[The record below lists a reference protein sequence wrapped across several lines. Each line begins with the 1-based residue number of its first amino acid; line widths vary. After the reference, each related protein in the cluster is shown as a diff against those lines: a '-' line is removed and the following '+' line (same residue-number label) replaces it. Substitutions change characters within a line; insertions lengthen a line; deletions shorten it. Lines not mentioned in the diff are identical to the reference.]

1 MTATPFSET
10 LVVPGPD
17 SLPALVPHL
26 VGFLPSSSLVLVGLS
41 GAEHRVR
48 VTLRSD
54 LPPSG
59 SPPDE
64 MCDELRRLVPAVQR
78 AGADSALLV
87 VYPRADD
94 DPWRDPQPRDLPHRD
109 LVVEHE
115 AVLEELGVH
124 LADAVCVV
132 GERVRSY
139 VCDDVVCC
147 PPEGR
152 VVAAS
157 ESLRIRAALVA
168 AGSAPLASREAL
180 VARLAPREA
189 DDPVRVAVDRTRALM
204 GDCEAF
210 LSVSDVDSFV
220 LGLAAWGA
228 RRGSSQLFEPL
239 AAMAVPI
246 CQRIR
251 PRDLLLRALSVEATP
266 DQLALARE
274 VLAEGVRCADPEE
287 TAAVAAV
294 LAVVAWLTGDGA
306 FARVA
311 LDRAFACDPAYSL
324 AALVSAALDHGT
336 PPWEWAAM
344 MRDLS
349 VEAILEATAPGYD
362 DAYDPGDDPGV
373 DLDDLDHL
381 DEIHP
386 DDVDP
391 DDADEDDPDAD
402 ADDDRPS
409 RAV

>member
-1 MTATPFSET
+1 MTATPFTET

-41 GAEHRVR
+41 GPEHRVR

-54 LPPSG
+54 LPPRG
-59 SPPDE
+59 TPPDE
-64 MCDELRRLVPAVQR
+64 ACGDLRRLVPAVLR

-87 VYPRADD
+87 VYPRVDD
-94 DPWRDPQPRDLPHRD
+94 DPWGDPEPRDLPHRD

-115 AVLEELGVH
+115 AVLDELGLH

-139 VCDDVVCC
+139 RCDDLVCC

-152 VVAAS
+152 VVSAS

-180 VARLAPREA
+180 AARLATRA
-189 DDPVRVAVDRTRALM
+189 TDDPVREAVDRTRALL
-204 GDCEAF
+204 GDCDG
-210 LSVSDVDSFV
+210 LMSVADVDSFL
-220 LGLAAWGA
+220 LGLTAWGA
-228 RRGSSQLFEPL
+228 HEGPSRLLEPL
-239 AAMAVPI
+239 TAMAVPL

-266 DQLALARE
+266 EQLALARE
-274 VLAEGVRCADPEE
+274 VLAEGVRCAEPEE
-287 TAAVAAV
+287 TAPVAAV

-311 LDRAFACDPAYSL
+311 LDRALASDPAYSL

-336 PPWEWAAM
+336 PPWEWAVM

-349 VEAILEATAPGYD
+349 VEAILEATAPAYD
-362 DAYDPGDDPGV
+362 DVSYVAAQGDLADSVLADP
-373 DLDDLDHL
+373 DL
-381 DEIHP
+381 E
-386 DDVDP
+386 DVDP
-391 DDADEDDPDAD
+391 DLPDEDDPEAGSG
-402 ADDDRPS
+402 DDHAS

>member
-10 LVVPGPD
+10 LVIPGPD

-41 GAEHRVR
+41 GPEHRVR

-64 MCDELRRLVPAVQR
+64 MCDDLRRLVPAVLR
-78 AGADSALLV
+78 AGADTALLV
-87 VYPRADD
+87 VYPRDDD
-94 DPWRDPQPRDLPHRD
+94 DPWRDAPPHDLPHRD

-115 AVLEELGVH
+115 AVLEELGLH

-139 VCDDVVCC
+139 LCDDLVCC

-168 AGSAPLASREAL
+168 AGSAPLESREAL
-180 VARLAPREA
+180 AARLAPREA

-210 LSVSDVDSFV
+210 LSVSDVDSFL
-220 LGLAAWGA
+220 LGLETWGE
-228 RRGSSQLFEPL
+228 RRGSSQLLETLTAMVVPL
-239 AAMAVPI
+239 
-246 CQRIR
+246 CLRIR
-251 PRDLLLRALSVEATP
+251 PRDLLLRALSVDATA

-274 VLAEGVRCADPEE
+274 VLAEGVRCAEPEE
-287 TAAVAAV
+287 TAPVAAV

-311 LDRAFACDPAYSL
+311 LDRAVACDPAYSL

-349 VEAILEATAPGYD
+349 VEAILDATAPPYD
-362 DAYDPGDDPGV
+362 DLGDLE
-373 DLDDLDHL
+373 DLDDLDP
-381 DEIHP
+381 EAAAAEEP
-386 DDVDP
+386 
-391 DDADEDDPDAD
+391 DEDVEGDLS
-402 ADDDRPS
+402 S